1 MILRA
6 LHLLAAVVW
15 AGGMISFTLVIM
27 PALRQGLS
35 PPQRQEWIRIIGRR
49 YRVVGW
55 TSIVILLITGS
66 LMAWSQGV
74 EWDSGFGRVLSL
86 KLALVG
92 VMLVLTSLHDFVLG
106 PRAART
112 ENLRGVVLWLARVN
126 LLVVI
131 AIILCGVW
139 LAGV

>member
-55 TSIVILLITGS
+55 GSIVILIVTGS
-66 LMAWSQGV
+66 LMAWNQGV
-74 EWDSGFGRVLSL
+74 VWDSGFGRVLSL